1 MYKIFI
7 LYYSIQIHY
16 MGNNE
21 LFFVVDMINQSYLQN
36 IPEDKRHHCYNSMV
50 QDVYYFYYGYKP
62 NNNQII

>member
-7 LYYSIQIHY
+7 LYYSIQIQY

-36 IPEDKRHHCYNSMV
+36 IPEDKRQHCYNSMV

-62 NNNQII
+62 NNNQIV